1 MSTAIVSVTIR
12 GAKLGQTIRQR
23 LLENMNTIAKEAF
36 IRTEERSD
44 DKIICYEKEERFS
57 GGEAITYKS
66 IGNLMETLFA
76 SYDKVLCIMATGIVV
91 RVIAPLI
98 RHKSVDPAIVV
109 MDERGQYAISLL
121 SGHLGGANEWTAEIA
136 QAVGA
141 EPVITTA
148 TDVNGLLAPDVLA
161 RKLGLQVENFDTL
174 VAVNSALVNGE
185 NVSYYMDEELVYA
198 KEYEA
203 LAKEYGIHTAMVCLE
218 EDVSRGNQM
227 PKDAVKVII
236 TDKVM
241 RLEGQ
246 TLYLRPKTVTLGIGC
261 RRGTSKELIREAVLD
276 SLANQGIALKS
287 VITAASVSVKAD
299 EVGLLEAMDELN
311 IPIVFYDQAQMA
323 PLIATDALE
332 ESEFVKKTIGVGN
345 VCETT
350 ALLAGK
356 SHKLVQN
363 KTLYPKTTVAISLAD
378 WSLSELDRATQRK

>member
-236 TDKVM
+236 SVF
-241 RLEGQ
+241 
-246 TLYLRPKTVTLGIGC
+246 VII
-261 RRGTSKELIREAVLD
+261 TSTHFID
-276 SLANQGIALKS
+276 DTS
-287 VITAASVSVKAD
+287 
-299 EVGLLEAMDELN
+299 
-311 IPIVFYDQAQMA
+311 
-323 PLIATDALE
+323 
-332 ESEFVKKTIGVGN
+332 
-345 VCETT
+345 
-350 ALLAGK
+350 
-356 SHKLVQN
+356 
-363 KTLYPKTTVAISLAD
+363 
-378 WSLSELDRATQRK
+378 